1 MSVLRYFDWS
11 MAKLKAEWFENQENL
26 KYKIGIEYDKSL
38 KKKYPDIDDSTAA
51 KNNNMCQVMYCEF
64 EDPAKDPNAD
74 PDMAAVSLICGHQF
88 SAVAWSEQ
96 LKTKVKE
103 EGTACLFSRCP
114 QLRCNVVVPH
124 SYFMK
129 YLKDEAAD
137 DGVNYRKK
145 YITWHTM

>member
-1 MSVLRYFDWS
+1 MVKSDSYEDPDNNFVFKVYTTEEVQKLLPKRIKEANDLLELKSDDDVMSVLRYFDWS
-11 MAKLKAEWFENQENL
+11 MPKLKAEWFENQENL

-88 SAVAWSEQ
+88 SAVAWSE
-96 LKTKVKE
+96 
-103 EGTACLFSRCP
+103 
-114 QLRCNVVVPH
+114 
-124 SYFMK
+124 
-129 YLKDEAAD
+129 
-137 DGVNYRKK
+137 
-145 YITWHTM
+145 